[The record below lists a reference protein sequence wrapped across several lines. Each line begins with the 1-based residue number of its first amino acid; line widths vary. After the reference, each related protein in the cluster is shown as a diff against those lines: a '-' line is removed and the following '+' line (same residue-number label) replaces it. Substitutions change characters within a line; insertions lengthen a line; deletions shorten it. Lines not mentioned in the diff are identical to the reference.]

1 MPAFSS
7 VMVTTLSR
15 LPARV
20 SRIAAIATTALAL
33 SACQLGWDCGT
44 VGGTVANGTVRDAAD
59 VPLAA
64 AQVIVAEDV
73 GPSSFRLSVGVTG
86 AAGSAGAP
94 LRGHVTRARLV
105 TDAGELIAEIPT
117 DVATLYVDAVV
128 ALNMNLPSRDE
139 YDRVRR
145 ALFTTRASVVLETD
159 LPGRELI
166 ETTLRDVRDV
176 PGNVQRCRPA

>member
-1 MPAFSS
+1 M
-7 VMVTTLSR
+7 
-15 LPARV
+15 
-20 SRIAAIATTALAL
+20 
-33 SACQLGWDCGT
+33 
-44 VGGTVANGTVRDAAD
+44 RDAAD
-59 VPLAA
+59 VALATV
-64 AQVIVAEDV
+64 QVILAEDV
-73 GPSSFRLSVGVTG
+73 GPSSLRLSVGVTG
-86 AAGSAGAP
+86 PAGSAGAP

-117 DVATLYVDAVV
+117 EVATLYVDAVV

-166 ETTLRDVRDV
+166 ETTLRDVHDV
-176 PGNVQRCRPA
+176 PGNVQRCRPV